1 MMGDGSNGLQ
11 MNHYQSSCLLPVRH
25 LLRKAAEAVVNQI
38 LKKQERNKKMKKIIL
53 IILML
58 MMVAVLAFPACT
70 QDVEVK
76 ESIVEVE
83 EETGDT
89 VAEAASNYFA
99 EKPDDSNM
107 IAQDAFVEK
116 IASGEELFVLDLR
129 SAEDYATSHILY
141 AISTPWGTAISD
153 NLDKLPADETIYV
166 YCYSGQTAGQAVALL
181 NIAGFDAKSVKFG
194 WNFGISKVEGVDE
207 VTETVANEFA
217 EVKSLDIDTVI
228 GAAIK
233 GHFEGL
239 ADVSD
244 GTYKNYMICPENANK
259 LIDDDSIVFLSIR
272 SGDDFAEGH
281 IEGAI
286 NIPWGNEMQKDF
298 DVLPMDKIIIVY
310 CYSGQTAAQTVAAMR
325 LMGYDAVSL
334 NGGMGVETNDPI
346 GWVNSGYELIK

>member
-1 MMGDGSNGLQ
+1 
-11 MNHYQSSCLLPVRH
+11 
-25 LLRKAAEAVVNQI
+25 
-38 LKKQERNKKMKKIIL
+38 MKKTIL

-58 MMVAVLAFPACT
+58 IMAVVLAFPACT
-70 QDVEVK
+70 LN
-76 ESIVEVE
+76 VEVE
-83 EETGDT
+83 EESGTGEVAEAAEETGDT
-89 VAEAASNYFA
+89 AAEAASNYFA
-99 EKPDDSNM
+99 QKPDDSNM

-116 IASGEELFVLDLR
+116 IAAGEELFVLDLR
-129 SAEDYATSHILY
+129 SAEDYATSHVLY
-141 AISTPWGTAISD
+141 AINTPWGTAISD

-217 EVKSLDIDTVI
+217 EVDPLDINTVI
-228 GAAIK
+228 GTAVK

-244 GTYKNYMICPENANK
+244 GTYKNYMISPENANK
-259 LIDDDSIVFLSIR
+259 LIGDDSIVFLSIR
-272 SGDDFAEGH
+272 NSDDFTRGH

-286 NIPWGNEMQKDF
+286 NIPWGKDMQEDF
-298 DVLPMDKIIIVY
+298 DVLPMDKTIIVY

-334 NGGMGVETNDPI
+334 NGGMGVEANVPI
-346 GWVNSGYELIK
+346 GWVNSGYELAK